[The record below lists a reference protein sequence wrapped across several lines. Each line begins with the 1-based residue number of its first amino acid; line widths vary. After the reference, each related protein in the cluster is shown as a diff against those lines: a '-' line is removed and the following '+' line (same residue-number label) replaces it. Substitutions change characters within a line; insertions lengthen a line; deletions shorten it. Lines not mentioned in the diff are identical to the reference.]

1 MIRLNGQEVKITQ
14 FPNGESNV
22 NGENLVSS
30 MIPMQVLQHQEKED
44 MIPNLLKTVTVNV
57 IELFYES
64 DADLLQLIFVKRYLD
79 DYCGKEVEVQLHIPY
94 MPYSRMDRTEG
105 FSVFTLKYI
114 CEMINS
120 LKFTSVVVGEAHSD
134 VCVALLD
141 RCVNIP
147 LSTKLALQV
156 MQDIEFDKDV
166 DCIYYP
172 DATAHRRYSKKFGNV
187 KELIGLKKR
196 NFETGK
202 LDSLEI
208 VGDIP
213 ENNSKRKVIMIDDL
227 SSFGG
232 TFQWGAEKLAELGFE
247 EIYLVV
253 GHCENSIFQGKIFNE
268 SLIKTVYTTNSILRK
283 DVEMEQELCQTERMK
298 VYAYDTL

>member
-1 MIRLNGQEVKITQ
+1 MIRLNGQEVKITK

-22 NGENLVSS
+22 DGNSLVNSMRNINVLTYEENETKARAL
-30 MIPMQVLQHQEKED
+30 I
-44 MIPNLLKTVTVNV
+44 KTATINV
-57 IELFYES
+57 IELLYEDDS
-64 DADLLQLIFVKRYLD
+64 DFIHLMFVKNYLD
-79 DYCGKEVEVQLHIPY
+79 EKCDSTVQTSLIIPY

-105 FSVFTLKYI
+105 NSVFTLKYI
-114 CEMINS
+114 CNLINS
-120 LKFTSVVVGEAHSD
+120 MNFFEVLIGEAHSD

-147 LSTKLALQV
+147 LSTNLALQV
-156 MQDIEFDKDV
+156 MQDIEFNKDV
-166 DCIYYP
+166 DYIYYP
-172 DATAHRRYSKKFGNV
+172 DATAHRRYSKKFGNL

-253 GHCENSIFQGKIFNE
+253 GHCENSIFQGKIFSE

-283 DVEMEQELCQTERMK
+283 DIEMEQELYQTERMK
-298 VYAYDTL
+298 VYAYNTL